1 MDNKSNEKQL
11 QILIV
16 YFSQHTMKNTLILD
30 VKKQK
35 SDQGGKGSDRKEFRL
50 DFASD

>member
-16 YFSQHTMKNTLILD
+16 YFSQHTIKNTLILD
-30 VKKQK
+30 VKKK
-35 SDQGGKGSDRKEFRL
+35 SDQGGKGSDRKVFRL
-50 DFASD
+50 DFESD